1 MKQVKNF
8 TYSIVLGLLFLGCKS
23 TKIVQSIE
31 TMDPNISV
39 KQIVKKHN
47 KSQTE
52 FNTLQGRLKVEY
64 IQGDR
69 SETHTLTLRMEYD
82 KTIWINAFLNMVRVK
97 ITPEHVRFY
106 NKLDN
111 TYFDG
116 DYALISD
123 FLGTDLQFEN
133 LQNLLLGQALFELE
147 SNRFDKTAHS
157 NSYMLTPKQSN
168 ELFDLIYLIN
178 PTYFKMDSQQL
189 SQPTKGNLLNIKY
202 HSYQKV
208 DGLVLPEK
216 MTIAATNLGVQTT
229 LNLNLKSV
237 VLDQSLR
244 FPFTIPKGYKAIEL
258 E

>member
-1 MKQVKNF
+1 MKKLI
-8 TYSIVLGLLFLGCKS
+8 YSFALIVVILGCKS
-23 TKIVQSIE
+23 TKTLRASSGLE
-31 TMDPNISV
+31 TRMSV
-39 KQIVKKHN
+39 KKIVKNHN
-47 KSQTE
+47 KFQSRFT
-52 FNTLQGRLKVEY
+52 TLQGRLKVELV
-64 IQGDR
+64 QGDR
-69 SETHTLTLRMEYD
+69 SEAHTLTLRMGYD
-82 KTIWINAFLNMVRVK
+82 NTIWVNAFLNMVRVK
-97 ITPEHVRFY
+97 ITNDRVRFY

-116 DYALISD
+116 DYALINS

-208 DGLVLPEK
+208 DGLVLPEN
-216 MTIAATNLGVQTT
+216 MAITATNTNEQTT
-229 LNLNLKSV
+229 LNLNIKSV
-237 VLDQSLR
+237 SLDQPLR
-244 FPFTIPKGYKAIEL
+244 FPFNIPKGFKAIEL
-258 E
+258 K